1 MFNKYPNES
10 LATARSIPT
19 VSERASPRRGV
30 ENAEKPKLRG

>member
-10 LATARSIPT
+10 LARSIPT

-30 ENAEKPKLRG
+30 ENAEKPK